1 MRLHKRRLAALGCVL
16 AVAATAAV
24 VSLPGSAFSA
34 RDAAAPTPI
43 GIALTYN
50 NTAFWAAYINYEK
63 QYAKKMNIKL
73 LGPLLAGTNAS
84 LQNTQVED
92 LVNEGAKAVIVN
104 PETATSIGRRST
116 TPPSTA

>member
-1 MRLHKRRLAALGCVL
+1 MRLHKRRLAAIGFLT
-16 AVAATAAV
+16 AVAATVAA
-24 VSLPGSAFSA
+24 VSLPGSAQSA
-34 RDAAAPTPI
+34 KTAAPTPI

-63 QYAKKMNIKL
+63 QYAQKMNIKL

-92 LVNEGAKAVIVN
+92 LVNEGAKAVVVN
-104 PETATSIGRRST
+104 PETATSLDRRSPT
-116 TPPSTA
+116 RPSTV